1 MYIRKSKY
9 RNADAYYRR
18 PTCTTYRRA
27 KFRIR
32 SRVPCKLKRVAN
44 AGDERRSP
52 ARRGRVQRYSR
63 RMSRWH
69 RERHALAAVEVRR
82 ARHGRDSTRC
92 ACGKAAHYTLVS
104 TTLSVVCLVSEEQ
117 RAPPR
122 SSRLEAC
129 STLTS
134 GASASFKLGC
144 RSASSTSASR
154 PARRQSAGEASRRA
168 AHTPSTAGAAAPR
181 WAPIGTPWRG

>member
-1 MYIRKSKY
+1 MSLSRAGWRDWGGRADRGRAAHELYVLCIY
-9 RNADAYYRR
+9 VNRNTGT
-18 PTCTTYRRA
+18 PTCNLP

-104 TTLSVVCLVSEEQ
+104 TAFQLSVLFLRSSVRRPAPLVSKL
-117 RAPPR
+117 APP
-122 SSRLEAC
+122 
-129 STLTS
+129 
-134 GASASFKLGC
+134 
-144 RSASSTSASR
+144 
-154 PARRQSAGEASRRA
+154 
-168 AHTPSTAGAAAPR
+168 
-181 WAPIGTPWRG
+181 

>member
-1 MYIRKSKY
+1 MSARSVSHMSLSRAGWRDWGGRADRGRAAHELYVLCIY
-9 RNADAYYRR
+9 VNRNTGTPTRTTVGRR
-18 PTCTTYRRA
+18 ATYRRA

-63 RMSRWH
+63 RMSRRH
-69 RERHALAAVEVRR
+69 RERHALAAEPAVEVRR

-104 TTLSVVCLVSEEQ
+104 TAFQLSVLFLRSSVRRPAPLVSKL
-117 RAPPR
+117 APP
-122 SSRLEAC
+122 
-129 STLTS
+129 
-134 GASASFKLGC
+134 
-144 RSASSTSASR
+144 
-154 PARRQSAGEASRRA
+154 
-168 AHTPSTAGAAAPR
+168 
-181 WAPIGTPWRG
+181 